1 MTIYRQE
8 LAADRPDKPPVP
20 LLAERPLSAPH
31 LASATCEA
39 AIGSEV
45 SVERIR
51 FHPHATNGERIVDR
65 VRILRCMTSHAV
77 EQDYGG
83 EHVSR
88 RAFPAVLSHR

>member
-8 LAADRPDKPPVP
+8 FAADRPDKQPVS
-20 LLAERPLSAPH
+20 LLAERPVSAAH
-31 LASATCEA
+31 LATAACEA
-39 AIGSEV
+39 AMGSEV

-65 VRILRCMTSHAV
+65 VRILRCMTSHAG

-83 EHVSR
+83 VHVSR
-88 RAFPAVLSHR
+88 SACPAVLSHL